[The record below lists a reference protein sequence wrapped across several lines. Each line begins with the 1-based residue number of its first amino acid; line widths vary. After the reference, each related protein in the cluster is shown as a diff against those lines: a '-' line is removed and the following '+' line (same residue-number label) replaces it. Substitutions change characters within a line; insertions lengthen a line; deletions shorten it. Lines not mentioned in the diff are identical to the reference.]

1 MKTLVLVNPAS
12 AAGRTGRDWA
22 AFESNFHKHLGDFDV
37 HMTHAPGE
45 ATTVARAA
53 LAAGTERIVA
63 VGGDGTNHEV
73 VNGFF
78 DPATRCAIRPGA
90 IFGFVPRGTGGDFG
104 RTFGLGKDLES
115 VLARIEA
122 SPARPIDLISCTF
135 TTPAGLRWAVSINIA
150 SAGQG
155 GDVVARVNRGPKWP
169 GGAVPFAIAV
179 VQGTWSLKPWQLRL
193 VVDDGPPETALLRNI
208 GTANGQF
215 QGGGMQVAP
224 QARVD
229 DGILELM
236 AMEDVSPLNAARIGF
251 AAYNGTAQN
260 QKGVWHRSIRK
271 VLVEPLPGQPPM
283 LVELDGEQPGVAPV
297 TFEVMPGALRLAV

>member
-22 AFESNFHKHLGDFDV
+22 ALEPVFRRQLGDIEV
-37 HMTHAPGE
+37 TMTRAPGQ
-45 ATTVARAA
+45 ATALARAA
-53 LAAGTERIVA
+53 LHAGTERVIA

-78 DPATRCAIRPGA
+78 DPSTRSAIRPDA

-104 RTFGLGKDLES
+104 RTFALGKDPDG
-115 VLARIEA
+115 VLGRIAA

-135 TTPAGLRWAVSINIA
+135 ATPQGPRWAISINIA

-169 GGAVPFAIAV
+169 GGAVPFALAV
-179 VQGTWSLKPWQLRL
+179 VQGTWSLRPWQLSL
-193 VVDDGPPETALLRNI
+193 AIDDEPPQTALLRNI
-208 GTANGQF
+208 GLCNGRY
-215 QGGGMQVAP
+215 QGGGMHVAP
-224 QARVD
+224 QARID

-236 AMEDVSPLNAARIGF
+236 AMEDVSPLHAARIGF
-251 AAYNGTAQN
+251 AAYSGTAH
-260 QKGVWHRSIRK
+260 QKPGVWHRSVRK
-271 VLVEPLPGQPPM
+271 ISVTPLPGQPPM
-283 LVELDGEQPGVAPV
+283 LVELDGEQPGTAPL
-297 TFEVMPGALRLAV
+297 TFEVLPASLRLAV

>member
-12 AAGRTGRDWA
+12 AAGRTGRDWSA
-22 AFESNFHKHLGDFDV
+22 LEPTFRKHLGQFDV
-37 HMTHAPGE
+37 HMTRAPGE
-45 ATTVARAA
+45 ATAIARAA
-53 LAAGTERIVA
+53 LAGDTERIVA

-78 DPATRCAIRPGA
+78 DPASRKPIRPRA

-104 RTFGLGKDLES
+104 RTFALGKDLDG
-115 VLARIEA
+115 VLARIAA
-122 SPARPIDLISCTF
+122 SPAQPIDLISCTF
-135 TTPAGLRWAVSINIA
+135 TTPDGLRWAVSINIA

-169 GGAVPFAIAV
+169 GGAVPFALAV
-179 VQGTWSLKPWQLRL
+179 VQGTWSLKPWRLRL
-193 VVDDGPPETALLRNI
+193 VVDDGPAETVLLRNI

-229 DGILELM
+229 DGILELI
-236 AMEDVSPLNAARIGF
+236 AMEDVSPLNAARIGL
-251 AAYNGTAQN
+251 AAYKGKAQD
-260 QKGVWHRSIRK
+260 KEGVWHRSIRK
-271 VLVEPLPGQPPM
+271 VVVEPEPGQPAM